1 MSDKMLAAELMGELE
16 KTLKILKKINSFYN
30 EFKNQDLKQI
40 GKTTTTAIVMA
51 EIFVDF
57 FTCVETLFIRISRF
71 FENSLHSEKWHSD
84 LLHKMTIEIINIRP
98 AVISDETF
106 SILKELLKFRHFRRY
121 YFDFEYDWEKI
132 DFLEAKYN
140 QVYKMLER
148 DLLKF
153 HEFLVQVG

>member
-1 MSDKMLAAELMGELE
+1 MLAAELMGELE
-16 KTLKILKKINSFYN
+16 KTLKILKKIDSFYN

-71 FENSLHSEKWHSD
+71 FENSLQSEKWHSD
-84 LLHKMTIEIINIRP
+84 LLHKMTLEIINIRP

-140 QVYKMLER
+140 QVYKMLKR

-153 HEFLVQVG
+153 HEFLVQIG

>member
-1 MSDKMLAAELMGELE
+1 MLAAELMGELE
-16 KTLKILKKINSFYN
+16 KTLKILKKIDSFYN
-30 EFKNQDLKQI
+30 DFKNQDLKHI

-71 FENSLHSEKWHSD
+71 FENSLQSEKWHSD
-84 LLHKMTIEIINIRP
+84 LLHKMTLEIINIRP

-140 QVYKMLER
+140 QVYKMLKR

-153 HEFLVQVG
+153 HEFLVQIG